1 MSDLSGSAR
10 NFNWLLSNFVRDV
23 PGVSEAVAVSSDGL
37 LLAASEG
44 REREGIEQLGA
55 IISGL
60 TSLTNGAGE
69 LLGRGDVEQVIVEMQ
84 VGVLFV
90 SSISDGSA
98 LAVVADKD
106 CDMGLVGYEMTL
118 LLDRV
123 GTTLTPALISELK
136 NALPI

>member
-1 MSDLSGSAR
+1 MGDLSGSAR

-23 PGVSEAVAVSSDGL
+23 AGVREAVAVSSDGL
-37 LLAASEG
+37 LLAASAG
-44 REREGIEQLGA
+44 RERVGVEQFGA

-69 LLGRGDVEQVIVEMQ
+69 LLGHGAVEQVVVEMRG
-84 VGVLFV
+84 GVLFV

-123 GTTLTPALISELK
+123 GATLTPALITELK
-136 NALPI
+136 NALPL

>member
-1 MSDLSGSAR
+1 MGDLSGSAR

-23 PGVSEAVAVSSDGL
+23 AGVREAVAVSSDGL

-44 REREGIEQLGA
+44 RERDGVEQFGA
-55 IISGL
+55 VISGL
-60 TSLTNGAGE
+60 TSLTNVAGD
-69 LLGRGDVEQVIVEMQ
+69 LLGRGGVEQVVVEMRD
-84 VGVLFV
+84 GVLFV

-123 GTTLTPALISELK
+123 GATLTPALITELK
-136 NALPI
+136 NALAL

>member
-1 MSDLSGSAR
+1 MGDLSGSAR

-23 PGVSEAVAVSSDGL
+23 TGVREAVAVSSDGL

-44 REREGIEQLGA
+44 REREGVEQFGA

-60 TSLTNGAGE
+60 TSLTNAAGD
-69 LLGRGDVEQVIVEMQ
+69 LLGRGDVEQVVVEMHG
-84 VGVLFV
+84 GVLFV

-123 GTTLTPALISELK
+123 GATLTPALITELK
-136 NALPI
+136 NTLPI